1 MTTLRPRG
9 ARADAR
15 YFAALLFAGALT
27 SCGGKA
33 STVPDDG
40 STTAT
45 GEARPAPGQGSGQG
59 SGLADPGAGSSGSA
73 PSDPGAP
80 TPTPVPVPTPGTPP
94 QPVGPCAVS
103 FATDILPQLVALRCT
118 NAACHGGTNPPNPP
132 SIDVSTPSTTYASLT
147 SFVLSDGQ
155 PYVVSGVTRPDLQGI
170 HCNLAGTCG
179 MPMPLGGAA
188 SSAQLRLVDI
198 WLTCGAPDN

>member
-1 MTTLRPRG
+1 MTEHVRS
-9 ARADAR
+9 
-15 YFAALLFAGALT
+15 FAALLFAGALT
-27 SCGGKA
+27 FLTSCGGKA
-33 STVPDDG
+33 SSVPDDG
-40 STTAT
+40 TTSAT
-45 GEARPAPGQGSGQG
+45 GEAQPTPGQGS
-59 SGLADPGAGSSGSA
+59 SGGADPGVAPTPLS
-73 PSDPGAP
+73 PSDPGTP
-80 TPTPVPVPTPGTPP
+80 TPTPVPVPTPGTPTP
-94 QPVGPCAVS
+94 GVGPCAVS

-198 WLTCGAPDN
+198 WLTCGAPNN